1 MADSLVPGGGNIPI
15 DHNTPVG
22 GVGNIGS
29 FLEITPNTPGPSGS
43 GVKWARFY
51 LNGNEIKIPPGLAHH
66 RIIISENTTTPTHY
80 CKKIQNVIDYEGT
93 WFDKGELKNS
103 NNTYYYIMCPSK
115 RYYTTI
121 DGLPSYNCCPN
132 EEGLLAYS
140 YISNMTFYDNND
152 DGDIDE
158 DDGWGY
164 EWEGIEKSFFGNEN
178 STLGTAINVPWNEGF
193 NAETDSNDNER
204 NSSTF
209 ENHNFNQ
216 NAPNNL
222 MLSYGT
228 FRLVNALA
236 YIDPYIY

>member
-51 LNGNEIKIPPGLAHH
+51 LNGNEIRIPPGLAHH
-66 RIIISENTTTPTHY
+66 RIIISENTTAPTHY
-80 CKKIQNVIDYEGT
+80 CKKIQNVIDYDTMWNDGVSE
-93 WFDKGELKNS
+93 ELYKNAI
-103 NNTYYYIMCPSK
+103 TYYYILCPNK
-115 RYYTTI
+115 RYNEDN
-121 DGLPSYNCCPN
+121 DGISYNCRKD
-132 EEGLLAYS
+132 EVGLLSYS
-140 YISNMTFYDNND
+140 YINKYYDQNNQQWD
-152 DGDIDE
+152 Y
-158 DDGWGY
+158 GWGPNKY
-164 EWEGIEKSFFGNEN
+164 WITIGSDTPTSQTGLLD
-178 STLGTAINVPWNEGF
+178 TNVPYYEGF
-193 NAETDSNDNER
+193 NAETDSNNDER
-204 NSSTF
+204 NTSTF

-236 YIDPYIY
+236 DIYPY

>member
-22 GVGNIGS
+22 GVGNIGA
-29 FLEITPNTPGPSGS
+29 FLEITPNTSGPSDP

-80 CKKIQNVIDYEGT
+80 CKKIQNVIDYEGM
-93 WFDKGELKNS
+93 WFDKGELKNN

-115 RYYTTI
+115 RYYTPYYENQYEV
-121 DGLPSYNCCPN
+121 PSYNCCPN

-140 YISNMTFYDNND
+140 YISNEEYYDDTLTYN
-152 DGDIDE
+152 
-158 DDGWGY
+158 Y
-164 EWEGIEKSFFGNEN
+164 EWEGILSSPGIEN

-236 YIDPYIY
+236 DIDPYKY